1 MKVLILF
8 RWIYKKICI
17 RSYLR
22 HSGITRS
29 PFRFKFERL
38 IANNGLTDYVAN
50 DTVIVYKRGSN
61 LIKYEDGKLYS
72 DIIVPD
78 EELSLDKLSYISD
91 KRNVIPDLLTNG
103 VNVNNSFYLSETWN
117 DFRKASEEFK
127 ELNFPYLDVKLI
139 KRKTQNGYKFYI
151 EGMGASSDYNVKFED
166 SSSGMQNVAPMIT
179 IMDYFI
185 NRYDL
190 INSFNRSIVSVLS
203 DSDLLSKFKPV
214 VDIGK
219 INYKNLFFHIEEPEL
234 SLYPQS
240 QLDLMNQIVDL
251 CYLAKKNFDV
261 NCMITTHSPYIANYI
276 NLLIKENK
284 IDYNNVKV
292 YEVIAGTV
300 RKLNIDE
307 KQLVNVAV
315 LSEPISRIYD
325 KYNEL

>member
-1 MKVLILF
+1 MKILILF

-38 IANNGLTDYVAN
+38 IANNGFTDYFGKN
-50 DTVIVYKRGSN
+50 TRIVYSRGANS
-61 LIKYEDGKLYS
+61 IKYENGKLYS
-72 DIIVPD
+72 DITVPNED
-78 EELSLDKLSYISD
+78 LSLDKLSFISD
-91 KRNVIPDLLTNG
+91 KRNVIPDLLSNG
-103 VNVNNSFYLSETWN
+103 VNVNNSFYLSETWH
-117 DFRKASEEFK
+117 DFLKASEDFR
-127 ELNFPYLDVKLI
+127 ELNFPYLEVKLI

-151 EGMGASSDYNVKFED
+151 EGIDKSKYDVKFED
-166 SSSGMQNVAPMIT
+166 SSSGMQNVAPMIA
-179 IMDYFI
+179 IMDYFV

-219 INYKNLFFHIEEPEL
+219 IRYKNLFFHIEEPEL

-240 QLDLMNQIVDL
+240 QLDLMNQIIGL
-251 CYLAKKNFDV
+251 CYSVKKNFDV

-284 IDYNNVKV
+284 IDYNDVKV

-307 KQLVNVAV
+307 KQLINVAV
-315 LSEPISRIYD
+315 LSEPISRIYS